1 MVHACTEFLNAFLS
15 VDPNLWMLTDLKIE
29 NPTLTSSRGDVV
41 SLHVVMIQSLGIMKL
56 LVFIKKYF
64 V

>member
-1 MVHACTEFLNAFLS
+1 MVHACTEFLNAFLN

-41 SLHVVMIQSLGIMKL
+41 SLHVVMIQSLRIMKL